1 MKYLS
6 LDEVEKIDSPVE
18 LHEFALHYNW
28 DDGIEIPRAI
38 INNKHCDKGT
48 ALMIYWLA
56 GPMYFCQYE
65 NRKEILRH
73 YEAAL
78 YDLIKEIEEKYIS
91 GFYQNKKVLF
101 NPRYDSKNAG
111 YDHTQTY
118 DDKPQK
124 QEIPDKMFEP
134 SIPDFEW
141 EAMGKPIKPIKKVD
155 YKKAFKSLYN
165 EISKLEMD
173 DK

>member
-6 LDEVEKIDSPVE
+6 LGEVEKLESPTE
-18 LHEFALHYNW
+18 LHEFVLHYNW
-28 DDGIEIPRAI
+28 DDGVEIPRAI
-38 INNKHCDKGT
+38 INNKHCDRGT

-56 GPMYFCQYE
+56 GPGYLYQYGDRE
-65 NRKEILRH
+65 EISRQH
-73 YEAAL
+73 EITL

-101 NPRYDSKNAG
+101 NPRYDSKNDE
-111 YDHTQTY
+111 YDHTQAY
-118 DDKPQK
+118 DDIHRK
-124 QEIPDKMFEP
+124 QEIPNEMFEP
-134 SIPDFEW
+134 SIPDIEW
-141 EAMGKPIKPIKKVD
+141 ELIGKPIKPIKKIN
-155 YKKAFKSLYN
+155 YKELFKVIDD